1 MTSTVRNSWRRGAER
16 VQPLGRLNKPRD
28 LRLLM
33 RILVFAIAVPVRTRA
48 KPASWDQFAGGERRG
63 AEPVSADAVEQTAHY
78 VDAVLVTFSP
88 LVRPGCLVRGL
99 TMYHFLREAGVDV
112 SLSFGVGR
120 LGEDFTGHCWLVKD
134 GAPFLETGQ
143 PDRDYIETFR
153 LPTVEWEALE
163 A

>member
-1 MTSTVRNSWRRGAER
+1 
-16 VQPLGRLNKPRD
+16 
-28 LRLLM
+28 M
-33 RILVFAIAVPVRTRA
+33 RIFLYAIAVPVLTLA
-48 KPASWDQFAGGERRG
+48 KPASWERFAGGGRRG
-63 AEPVSADAVEQTAHY
+63 SETANPDAAERTADY

-112 SLSFGVGR
+112 SLRFGVGR

-143 PDRDYIETFR
+143 PDRDYVETFR